1 MDNLIIDDEIKKDIL
16 EIDDIYL
23 EIKKLIDVFK
33 YKGEKIYIKSV
44 SSLDELSLIL
54 NEEVPEWV
62 IGCYNYNY
70 IYILKQSKWRD
81 KNTSTIG
88 EVILHEAVHI
98 MINSIVKDICPLWL
112 NEGMAVYLSGQGKSI
127 IEDKNICIKNPYE
140 LSYDD
145 DLYYNSYI
153 VLKNIID
160 INSIDKV
167 IEVLNQSEDIYED
180 SILGEKAVISLC
192 DNYNNDKG

>member
-127 IEDKNICIKNPYE
+127 IEDKNICIKNTFS
-140 LSYDD
+140 LS
-145 DLYYNSYI
+145 
-153 VLKNIID
+153 
-160 INSIDKV
+160 
-167 IEVLNQSEDIYED
+167 
-180 SILGEKAVISLC
+180 
-192 DNYNNDKG
+192 